1 MWSAW
6 MLADLQ
12 PLHDEDHGHGRFRDT
27 CGGGD
32 GSVAD
37 PGLPQLLVWLT
48 TNVAG
53 TNPRQSTSRC
63 ATARSLE

>member
-1 MWSAW
+1 M

-12 PLHDEDHGHGRFRDT
+12 PLPDEDHGHGRFGDT
-27 CGGGD
+27 FGGD

-37 PGLPQLLVWLT
+37 PGLPQFLVWPS

-63 ATARSLE
+63 AAARSLE